1 MKTFF
6 KKSSV
11 LICLLG
17 SMALTS
23 CSSELDNNG
32 GNNSDDTSTY
42 KPTLITPTGAPT
54 LPAYKAMISENIDV
68 ISPAENTAIPAYL
81 SSGNADFVIFD
92 AGNAQKILNKAGSE
106 AKFEFVKMLTGG
118 NFHLLGFNKTSED
131 VPSDDDVIYGFME
144 TSTPGILFRNIY
156 GSDLKFDL
164 GFDSIASL
172 QTSLL
177 TMKDYKINGATI
189 DWAVVAEPANTA
201 LQAKLKA
208 NGNTNILDI
217 NLNSA
222 FKEKNSQKW
231 NKDYIVQAGLFV
243 NKEFK
248 QKYSA
253 IYDSTIKLI
262 NNGIDTLFTDLDSAY
277 NEMTSGEY
285 QDATAFQ
292 KKFGFAP
299 TVIKNVQGT
308 NSEKNGFG
316 VVPNNVT
323 FTVDD
328 INLFNSLT
336 SE

>member
-6 KKSSV
+6 KKGSV

-156 GSDLKFDL
+156 GSDIKFDL

-222 FKEKNSQKW
+222 FKAKNSQNR

-248 QKYSA
+248 KKYST

-262 NNGIDTLFTDLDSAY
+262 NDGIDTLFTDLDSAY

-285 QDATAFQ
+285 KDTTAFQ

-328 INLFNSLT
+328 INIFNSLT
-336 SE
+336 AE

>member
-118 NFHLLGFNKTSED
+118 NFHLLGFNKTS
-131 VPSDDDVIYGFME
+131 
-144 TSTPGILFRNIY
+144 
-156 GSDLKFDL
+156 
-164 GFDSIASL
+164 
-172 QTSLL
+172 
-177 TMKDYKINGATI
+177 
-189 DWAVVAEPANTA
+189 
-201 LQAKLKA
+201 
-208 NGNTNILDI
+208 
-217 NLNSA
+217 
-222 FKEKNSQKW
+222 
-231 NKDYIVQAGLFV
+231 
-243 NKEFK
+243 
-248 QKYSA
+248 
-253 IYDSTIKLI
+253 
-262 NNGIDTLFTDLDSAY
+262 
-277 NEMTSGEY
+277 
-285 QDATAFQ
+285 
-292 KKFGFAP
+292 
-299 TVIKNVQGT
+299 
-308 NSEKNGFG
+308 
-316 VVPNNVT
+316 
-323 FTVDD
+323 
-328 INLFNSLT
+328 
-336 SE
+336 

>member
-1 MKTFF
+1 MK
-6 KKSSV
+6 KILKRSSA
-11 LICLLG
+11 LIFLLG
-17 SMALTS
+17 AVALSGCGEPT
-23 CSSELDNNG
+23 EQ
-32 GNNSDDTSTY
+32 SDDY
-42 KPTLITPTGAPT
+42 IPTLITPTGAPT
-54 LPAYKAMISENIDV
+54 LPAYKAMISEDVKV
-68 ISPAENTAIPAYL
+68 ISPTDNTSIPGYL
-81 SSGNADFVIFD
+81 SSGDADFVIFD
-92 AGNAQKILNKAGSE
+92 AGNAQKVLNKAGE
-106 AKFEFVKMLTGG
+106 NAKFEFVKMLTGG
-118 NFHLLGFNKTSED
+118 NFHLLGFNKTEND
-131 VPSDDDVIYGFME
+131 VPSQDDMIFGFME
-144 TSTPGILFRNIY
+144 KSTPGILFRNIY
-156 GSDLKFDL
+156 GSDIKFDQAFGAIGDL
-164 GFDSIASL
+164 QASL
-172 QTSLL
+172 FN
-177 TMKDYKINGATI
+177 MKDYQINGTTI
-189 DWAVVAEPANTA
+189 DWAIVAEPANTA

-222 FKEKNSQKW
+222 FKEKNSDKW
-231 NKDYIVQAGLFV
+231 SKDYIVQAGLFV

-248 QKYSA
+248 KKYST

-262 NNGIDTLFTDLDSAY
+262 NDGINTLFTDLDSAY

-285 QDATAFQ
+285 KDATAFQ

-336 SE
+336 AE